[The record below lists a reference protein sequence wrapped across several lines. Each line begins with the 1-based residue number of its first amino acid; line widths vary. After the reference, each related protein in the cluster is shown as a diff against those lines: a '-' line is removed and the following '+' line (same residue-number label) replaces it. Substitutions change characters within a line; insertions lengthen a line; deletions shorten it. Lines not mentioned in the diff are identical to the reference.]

1 MKSYSKL
8 YIKIFYSKMNEIRD
22 YFIQSMSHFMITDI
36 IISLIYRES
45 KSSKIAE
52 NGVLFL
58 DLLDLTLGINSPNLS
73 HLSDLS

>member
-1 MKSYSKL
+1 
-8 YIKIFYSKMNEIRD
+8 MNEIRD
-22 YFIQSMSHFMITDI
+22 NLIQSMSHFIITDI
-36 IISLIYRES
+36 IISLIYSES